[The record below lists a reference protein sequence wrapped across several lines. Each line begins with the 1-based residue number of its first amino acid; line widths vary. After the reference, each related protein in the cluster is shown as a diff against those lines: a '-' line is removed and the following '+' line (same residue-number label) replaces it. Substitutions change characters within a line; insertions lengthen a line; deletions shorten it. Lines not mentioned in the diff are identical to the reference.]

1 MSKYQI
7 GNGDT
12 DYEKEKNIFPFC
24 AHCII
29 YRPYF
34 RCNFNCSGTGRAL
47 FQINVQRRAYLKSS
61 LQQSV
66 VFTIPLISSFLY
78 LSSADVSVS

>member
-34 RCNFNCSGTGRAL
+34 RCNFNCSGTGRAV
-47 FQINVQRRAYLKSS
+47 FQINVQRR
-61 LQQSV
+61 
-66 VFTIPLISSFLY
+66 P
-78 LSSADVSVS
+78 

>member
-12 DYEKEKNIFPFC
+12 DYKKEKNIFPFC

-47 FQINVQRRAYLKSS
+47 FQINVQRRL
-61 LQQSV
+61 
-66 VFTIPLISSFLY
+66 
-78 LSSADVSVS
+78 